1 MDNRMA
7 SVAFRHSSGSR
18 HLQKPN
24 FCGLLSYS
32 NQMKA
37 RKRMSINHEYKK
49 IGRCEIRKFRTMM
62 LFYLNY
68 KS

>member
-49 IGRCEIRKFRTMM
+49 IGRCEIR
-62 LFYLNY
+62 
-68 KS
+68 